1 MSLEASRPFFY
12 EVVRPV
18 LQSMRSAAKYIW
30 IVVAATFVG
39 GFLLYETTG
48 LMGRAPVTA
57 TTAVAVVNGTDVSY
71 QQYLATGQRLAQQQE
86 QQLHR
91 GLTLDERRQIDDR
104 AFEQLVGDLLLIQ
117 EYEKRGIRV
126 TDEEIIE
133 ASKYAPPPSLQRSP
147 ELQTDGRF
155 DMEKY
160 RRLLT
165 SPAARQQGL
174 LVNLENFYR
183 DEIPRQKLMLQVA
196 GDVWVSN
203 AHLWTTYQDTHD
215 TAVVSWVGWEPD
227 AISDKAVTVTDA
239 EISAY
244 FESHKKSFDRPGRA
258 VVSVLRVA
266 RPITAADSAAV
277 RTRAQELRA
286 EIVSGKRK
294 FEDAARELSA
304 DSASAASGGSLGTAG
319 KGRYVKEF
327 EEAALKLKPGEVSGP
342 ITTEYGIH
350 IIRLD
355 KRNGDSLSL
364 HHILFPIKQS
374 DSAASRT
381 DRKADSLATI
391 AAGQDKPHALDSAA
405 KVLGLTIEHLIAIE
419 GEPLMGGNGRY
430 VPSVSAWAFLGAHP
444 GESSDLYDSDD
455 AYVLARLDSLRAGG
469 PQPLPV
475 VADEIRHT
483 LAREK
488 KLVMLADT
496 ARAVATAAS
505 GATLEAAAKAARMT
519 VTTTAPFTR
528 ISSVNG
534 LGQATAAIG
543 AAFALPVGAIS
554 APVATKDRVLLIR
567 VDRRVAADKAAWTK
581 DRDVQRQQVL
591 QALREQRVREYMDN
605 LRKTAKLTD
614 RRRDVRE
621 ASRRATS

>member
-1 MSLEASRPFFY
+1 
-12 EVVRPV
+12 
-18 LQSMRSAAKYIW
+18 MRSAAKYIW
-30 IVVAATFVG
+30 ILVAATFVG

-48 LMGRAPVTA
+48 LMGRSPVTA

-104 AFEQLVGDLLLIQ
+104 AYEQLVGDLLLLQ

-133 ASKYAPPPSLQRSP
+133 AAKYAPPPSLMRSP

-155 DMEKY
+155 DIEKY
-160 RRLLT
+160 RRMLN
-165 SPAARQQGL
+165 SPAAKQQGL
-174 LVNLENFYR
+174 LVNLEGFYR
-183 DEIPRQKLMLQVA
+183 DEIPRQKLMMQVA
-196 GDVWVSN
+196 GDVWVSD

-215 TAVVSWVGWEPD
+215 TATVSWVGWEPE
-227 AISDKAVTVTDA
+227 AVSDKAVTVTDA
-239 EISAY
+239 EIGAY
-244 FESHKKSFDRPGRA
+244 YDAHKKTFDRPGRA
-258 VVSVLRVA
+258 VVSVLRVP
-266 RPITAADSAAV
+266 RTITAADSAAV
-277 RTRAQELRA
+277 RARAQELRG

-294 FEDAARELSA
+294 FEDAAKEISA
-304 DSASAASGGSLGTAG
+304 DSGSAASGGDLGTAG

-327 EEAALKLKPGEVSGP
+327 EETARKLKAGDISGP

-355 KRNGDSLSL
+355 RRNGDSLAL
-364 HHILFPIKQS
+364 HHILFPIRQS

-391 AAGQDKPHALDSAA
+391 AAGRDKPQTFDSAA
-405 KVLGLTIEHLIAIE
+405 KVLGLEIAHLVAIE
-419 GEPLMGGNGRY
+419 GEPLMGANGRY
-430 VPSVSAWAFLGAHP
+430 VPSVSAWAFLGARP

-469 PQPLPV
+469 PQPREA
-475 VADEIRHT
+475 VAGEIRAT

-488 KLVMLADT
+488 KLAILADS
-496 ARAVATAAS
+496 ARAFSKAAGGS
-505 GATLEAAAKAARMT
+505 TLEAAATAAKLS
-519 VTTTAPFTR
+519 VAATTPFTR

-534 LGQATAAIG
+534 LGQATEAIG
-543 AAFALPVGAIS
+543 AAFALPVGAVS
-554 APVATKDRVLLIR
+554 APITTKERVIVLR
-567 VDRRVAADKAAWTK
+567 VDRRATADKGVWAGQKAQ
-581 DRDVQRQQVL
+581 QRQQVL
-591 QALREQRVREYMDN
+591 QALREQRVREYMDG
-605 LRKTAKLTD
+605 LRKSAGVKD
-614 RRRDVRE
+614 RRKTIQESTRKQ
-621 ASRRATS
+621 AS